1 MTATLYAFGAALAW
15 SWANVA
21 IQATGR
27 RVGPRVALFWS
38 ALLGLPFLAAVAL
51 VLDGTPTAP
60 NDATLWYTLGGGL
73 AALCAYGGLFVALEG
88 GRVTV
93 VAPIIAAWALFA
105 AVIGVAQGESLSQ
118 LGWSGVLAVTVGN
131 ALLARD
137 SGPAGTRP
145 AGERGAIL
153 AALVSALGFACMAPC
168 LERANDGLSGV
179 WGSAAIW
186 AVAACLGLPALARAE
201 LRQGAGSIRG
211 HFEPALVL
219 PALFESVGLLCLGLA
234 LVTGELIQ
242 VAPIAS
248 LATGLSVLWGL
259 LFLGEQ
265 LGRLAA
271 LGAIAASLG
280 VVLIHL

>member
-1 MTATLYAFGAALAW
+1 MSASIL
-15 SWANVA
+15 
-21 IQATGR
+21 
-27 RVGPRVALFWS
+27 LFWS
-38 ALLGLPFLAAVAL
+38 ALIGLPFLAAVAL
-51 VLDGTPTAP
+51 VLDGTPSAP
-60 NDATLWYTLGGGL
+60 DGTTLWYTLGGGL
-73 AALCAYGGLFVALEG
+73 TALCAYGGLFVALEG

-93 VAPIIAAWALFA
+93 VAPIIAAWALLA
-105 AVIGVAQGESLSQ
+105 ALIGVAQGESLSL

-145 AGERGAIL
+145 PGERVAIL
-153 AALVSALGFACMAPC
+153 AALISALGFACMAPC
-168 LERANDGLSGV
+168 LERANDGLGGV

-186 AVAACLGLPALARAE
+186 TVAACLGLPALVRAE
-201 LRQGAGSIRG
+201 LREGTGSVRTRL
-211 HFEPALVL
+211 ELSLVL

-234 LVTGELIQ
+234 LVEGELIQ

-259 LFLGEQ
+259 IFLGEQ